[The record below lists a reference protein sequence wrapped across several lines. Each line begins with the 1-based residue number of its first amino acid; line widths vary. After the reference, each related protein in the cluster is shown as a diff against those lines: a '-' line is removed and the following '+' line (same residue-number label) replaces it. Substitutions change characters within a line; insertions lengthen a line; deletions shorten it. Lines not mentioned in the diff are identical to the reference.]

1 MAIEEIQKM
10 EPISGQQKAQQPQQ
24 PIVSDAKVNDL
35 MRLLRTME
43 ERFTNMNRKLEVIE
57 SNFIGQQKK
66 MNKDFILAE
75 SDLIEMKKELSGF
88 SYKLVLMAKELSLCA
103 KKSDVE
109 VIKKYLEF
117 WQPMDFIRRTVAEKF
132 IESRKRLD
140 EEK

>member
-10 EPISGQQKAQQPQQ
+10 EPISGQQKAQQPV
-24 PIVSDAKVNDL
+24 VSDAKVNDL

-117 WQPMDFIRRTVAEKF
+117 WQPMDFIRRTEAEKF